1 MGGASI
7 AFVSLDTIIVVV
19 EDENGRLEGPVYP
32 LFLTA
37 FALSI
42 TSEGKLLSQYQPHT
56 EKISDFLSPPFE
68 CQDDYTIEVRSP
80 NEKFPTLRRRLRLEV
95 DVGSE
100 MDYILIGRD
109 WQRWFDIIF
118 KAEEMIISAQ

>member
-1 MGGASI
+1 MR
-7 AFVSLDTIIVVV
+7 T
-19 EDENGRLEGPVYP
+19 NG
-32 LFLTA
+32 
-37 FALSI
+37 
-42 TSEGKLLSQYQPHT
+42 
-56 EKISDFLSPPFE
+56 FE